1 MGLSKAITETF
12 QKEYKG
18 EKSPD
23 YAYKSIYRN
32 RLIEFR
38 KEPLAVVKVD
48 KPTNIARARKL
59 GYKAKQG
66 IVVARVRIRKGSG
79 LHRRPTRGR
88 RPKRMGVNKL
98 TRRTSIRAIAERRA
112 GKKFPNCEVLNSYFV
127 GEDGQKKYY
136 EVILVDTSSPSIIS
150 DKDLGWMTDR
160 KHRGRAER
168 GKTSAGKKARGQ
180 HKKGIGSEKARPSVR
195 AKGRKA
201 K

>member
-1 MGLSKAITETF
+1 MGLSKAVTETF

-18 EKSPD
+18 KKSPD
-23 YAYKSIYRN
+23 YEYKNIYRD

-38 KEPLAVVKVD
+38 KEPLSIVKVD

-66 IVVARVRIRKGSG
+66 IVVARIRIRKGSG

-98 TRRTSIRAIAERRA
+98 TRRTSIKAIAERRVS
-112 GKKFPNCEVLNSYFV
+112 KKFPNCEVLNSYFV
-127 GEDGQKKYY
+127 GMDGLNYYY
-136 EVILVDTSSPSIIS
+136 EVILVDTASPSIKS
-150 DKDLGWMTDR
+150 DRDLGWMTDR
-160 KHRGRAER
+160 KHKGRAER

-195 AKGRKA
+195 AKGRKI